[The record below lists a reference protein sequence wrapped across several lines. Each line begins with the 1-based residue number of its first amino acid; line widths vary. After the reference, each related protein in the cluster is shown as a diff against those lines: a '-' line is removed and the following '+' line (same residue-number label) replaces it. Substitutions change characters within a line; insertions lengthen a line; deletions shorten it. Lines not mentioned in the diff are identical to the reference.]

1 MSTPAPARS
10 LSPLSSSTGSDGSRS
25 PSPPAG
31 TPGAPGAA
39 ADEKRAKAAAK
50 AARSAEIKQV
60 KAAQRKER
68 VALISRRDLLAYY
81 DTARVVGPLV
91 FVDTAPLVYNAVF
104 VATAGNVV
112 TFADGGLRCVFP
124 VLAAGSPSIKYP
136 CDCGGGLH
144 LYLQGLVGISY
155 VLLMYMTS
163 LALGGQVTAH
173 VNRPFIFLSL
183 ALGGLLVWGFFFGV
197 PVLLVQLA
205 QAGTEGGAKCWGRHP
220 WLYSACGR
228 TRARTPFLRAPASP
242 PRLPS

>member
-1 MSTPAPARS
+1 MSAPAPARS

-25 PSPPAG
+25 PSPPAAS
-31 TPGAPGAA
+31 APAA
-39 ADEKRAKAAAK
+39 AEEKRAKAAAK

-60 KAAQRKER
+60 KAVQRKER

-81 DTARVVGPLV
+81 DTARVVGPLL
-91 FVDTAPLVYNAVF
+91 FVDTAPLVYNAAF

-112 TFADGGLRCVFP
+112 TFEDGGLRCVFP

-136 CDCGGGLH
+136 CDCGGGVH

-183 ALGGLLVWGFFFGV
+183 TLGGLLVWGFFFGV

-220 WLYSACGR
+220 WLYSECGR